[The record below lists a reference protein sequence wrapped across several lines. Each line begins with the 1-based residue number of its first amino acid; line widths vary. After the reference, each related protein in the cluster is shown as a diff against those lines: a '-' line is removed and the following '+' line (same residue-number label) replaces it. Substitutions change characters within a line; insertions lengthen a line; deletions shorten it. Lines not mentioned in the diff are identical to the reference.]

1 GQGSTVTPIQQLKAA
16 TAIVNEGEMLK
27 PFVVKKIV
35 NSETGKTIKE
45 YDREVVGQPIEKSTA
60 EQVIELLSDV
70 VNEDGGTGDKFQLDD
85 YSVIGKTGTAQIPN
99 PDGGGYLTGRE
110 NYIFSFLGMAPKED
124 PQLMIHVSI
133 QKPKLKASEVGSDPV
148 SYIFKNVME
157 NGLRYLDIEP
167 DKEAQELAVDSATF
181 PDILNKDVKEAE
193 RMLKDAGI
201 EAVFVGTGK
210 KVIKTNMKM
219 NDDVYPNEKV
229 IIITDKPAMP
239 DITDWSKRDVLQ
251 L

>member
-1 GQGSTVTPIQQLKAA
+1 WEKMGSETYYEYLKRFHFDELTGIDLPNEKAGQILYNWPSEKLRTAFGQGSTVTPIQQLKAA

-110 NYIFSFLGMAPKED
+110 NYIFSFL
-124 PQLMIHVSI
+124 
-133 QKPKLKASEVGSDPV
+133 
-148 SYIFKNVME
+148 
-157 NGLRYLDIEP
+157 
-167 DKEAQELAVDSATF
+167 
-181 PDILNKDVKEAE
+181 
-193 RMLKDAGI
+193 
-201 EAVFVGTGK
+201 
-210 KVIKTNMKM
+210 
-219 NDDVYPNEKV
+219 
-229 IIITDKPAMP
+229 
-239 DITDWSKRDVLQ
+239 
-251 L
+251 